1 MSAPGSV
8 SLRERGDIVENI
20 VTMTRQETAFMSD
33 EQLEETAEAQG
44 RRIVDAYH
52 EGISET
58 VVEELARLRRDNAE
72 LLNKFAMKE
81 RTLHFATQLLQE
93 QIDCRAEE
101 LHARGEGESCH
112 GCDTDSGQEFD
123 HLVDAGGY
131 HPCCVWPDAL
141 KVVEEDEAHDAENEK
156 YAERFPYM

>member
-1 MSAPGSV
+1 MSIG
-8 SLRERGDIVENI
+8 
-20 VTMTRQETAFMSD
+20 
-33 EQLEETAEAQG
+33 QLKKIAEAQG
-44 RRIVDAYH
+44 QRIVDAYH

-58 VVEELARLRRDNAE
+58 VVEELVRLRRDNAE

-81 RTLHFATQLLQE
+81 RTLHFATLLLQE

-112 GCDTDSGQEFD
+112 GCDTGSGQEFD

-131 HPCCVWPDAL
+131 HPCCVCPDAL
-141 KVVEEDEAHDAENEK
+141 KVKEEDEARDAANEE
-156 YAERFPYM
+156 YSERFPYM